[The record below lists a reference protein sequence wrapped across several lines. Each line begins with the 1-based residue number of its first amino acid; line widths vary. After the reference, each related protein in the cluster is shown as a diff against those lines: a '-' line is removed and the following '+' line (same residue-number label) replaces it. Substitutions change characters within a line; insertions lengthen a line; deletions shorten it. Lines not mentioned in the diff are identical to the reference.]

1 MGSGGAAAWVETP
14 LALVLAVCASVLA
27 LALSSR
33 NMLLHAHNYNFP
45 RTQKYIFRILI
56 VVPVYAICSCIAII
70 AATGDVVVV
79 ALIVR
84 DCYEAFVVYSFLTL
98 ILEHAGGDYNCI
110 EQIKHLPPVPH
121 PFPLCCLA
129 RVRRD
134 GTLLRLSK
142 QSTLQFVVVKPTM
155 AILSLL
161 ALALG
166 QYYSGSF
173 QVTLLVVYNS
183 SYSVALYGLLMFY
196 RACGPLLAPFRPVQ
210 KFFAVKSI
218 IFATYWQSVVVHFIP
233 GLSDEQILLWND
245 WLICMELVAF
255 ALLLNSAFPWHD
267 FIMEQRDKP
276 VLENVREMINVRDV
290 FQDAYH
296 SFMPSYQDYVVARDD
311 LDPNTPVAGTAR
323 AARGGEGGVARPAGG
338 SGGEKE
344 SRVVRTRTF
353 LIGNLDR
360 GNMSKPTLSTDGTQS
375 TDESD
380 NPAAGGGGHPANG
393 GRGRLSVD
401 DEDLEG
407 GLDEDWGHDVDVIEL
422 QNRLPDTSSG
432 SKGGGKNKPKSK
444 RSKGTAAAAAEV
456 EAAATAA
463 AAQEETAAAAA
474 AAAAPSSSAASQGVA
489 GVAV

>member
-1 MGSGGAAAWVETP
+1 MGTSGAAVWVETP
-14 LALVLAVCASVLA
+14 LALGLAVIASVLA

-33 NMLLHAHNYNFP
+33 NMLLHARNYNFP
-45 RTQKYIFRILI
+45 RTQKYIFRILF

-70 AATGDVVVV
+70 ASTGNVVVV
-79 ALIVR
+79 ALTVR

-134 GTLLRLSK
+134 GILLRLSK
-142 QSTLQFVVVKPTM
+142 QATLQFVVVKPTM
-155 AILSLL
+155 SILSLL

-166 QYYSGSF
+166 QYFASSF

-196 RACGPLLAPFRPVQ
+196 KACGPLLAPFRPIQ

-233 GLSDEQILLWND
+233 GLSSEQTLLWND
-245 WLICMELVAF
+245 WLLCMELVAF
-255 ALLLNSAFPWHD
+255 AVLLNSAFPWHD
-267 FIMEQRDKP
+267 FIMDEREKP

-311 LDPNTPVAGTAR
+311 IDPNTAAGG
-323 AARGGEGGVARPAGG
+323 AARTPSKSTG
-338 SGGEKE
+338 KKQ
-344 SRVVRTRTF
+344 SRIVRTRTF

-360 GNMSKPTLSTDGTQS
+360 GNMSKPSLSTDGTELDDGEEKS
-375 TDESD
+375 
-380 NPAAGGGGHPANG
+380 AAGTGGQSISD
-393 GRGRLSVD
+393 RRRLSVE

-407 GLDEDWGHDVDVIEL
+407 GLDEDWGHDVSVIEL
-422 QNRLPDTSSG
+422 QNRLPDSSSAASFSKDKKSKSKSKSKG
-432 SKGGGKNKPKSK
+432 SK
-444 RSKGTAAAAAEV
+444 
-456 EAAATAA
+456 
-463 AAQEETAAAAA
+463 ETAAAAA
-474 AAAAPSSSAASQGVA
+474 AAEVAAAAAATAAAADAGEQAAASGEPDGKSPTRSAAE
-489 GVAV
+489 VAV

>member
-14 LALVLAVCASVLA
+14 LALVLAVCASVLS

-33 NMLLHAHNYNFP
+33 NLLLHAHNYNFP
-45 RTQKYIFRILI
+45 RTQKYIFRILF

-70 AATGDVVVV
+70 ASTGDLVVV
-79 ALIVR
+79 ALTIR

-110 EQIKHLPPVPH
+110 EQIKHLPPVAH

-134 GTLLRLSK
+134 GNLLRLSK
-142 QSTLQFVVVKPTM
+142 QATLQFVVVKPTM
-155 AILSLL
+155 SILSLL

-166 QYYSGSF
+166 QYYSPSF
-173 QVTLLVVYNS
+173 QVTLLVIYNS
-183 SYSVALYGLLMFY
+183 SYTVALYGLLMFY
-196 RACGPLLAPFRPVQ
+196 KACGPLLAPFRPLQ

-233 GLSDEQILLWND
+233 GLSSVQTLLWND
-245 WLICMELVAF
+245 WLLCMELVVF

-267 FIMEQRDKP
+267 FIMEQREKP
-276 VLENVREMINVRDV
+276 MLENVREMINVRDV

-311 LDPNTPVAGTAR
+311 IDPNTPAGGAAR
-323 AARGGEGGVARPAGG
+323 AAAAAAGKGE
-338 SGGEKE
+338 SDKQ

-360 GNMSKPTLSTDGTQS
+360 PTGGPSVSTGGTQS
-375 TDESD
+375 VDGEAKL
-380 NPAAGGGGHPANG
+380 AAGDGGSGGGGGGVDGGGSQAT
-393 GRGRLSVD
+393 GRGRRRLSAE

-422 QNRLPDTSSG
+422 QNRLPDTDSAG
-432 SKGGGKNKPKSK
+432 RGKGNKRGRGKTSKV
-444 RSKGTAAAAAEV
+444 GTLQGCAACAR
-456 EAAATAA
+456 
-463 AAQEETAAAAA
+463 AQAIEMPVT
-474 AAAAPSSSAASQGVA
+474 GR
-489 GVAV
+489 